1 MAVIQISKIQLRRG
15 QTAEQ
20 GMPQLSSGE
29 MGWSVDEQRLFI
41 GNGSVAEG
49 APAVGNTE
57 ILTESRMFEVLS
69 STRFTAT
76 NYTYAGHNTATTIV
90 TGTGTNFPIV
100 RTLQEKL
107 DDNVT
112 ALDFGAT
119 DFANCT
125 AAFQRALN
133 QLYLNTDKSKDR
145 SRVPLRIPAGT
156 YFVTGTVYV
165 PPYAT
170 IIGDGIDK
178 TVIYSLNTGTIFA
191 TTASSTSTEYTEINI
206 SGMTLRHTGTTT
218 TALSQP
224 LMVLGNVSRSTI
236 KDVKFK
242 GNYTILTSSPTTSTY
257 SAIDIRT
264 WVTDLGNIS
273 IENCEVENLCY
284 PIVSDYDVKD
294 IVIKDNSFK
303 DLYQGITLADNILG
317 VSPLQYGPRRVTI
330 KDNKFDRIERQAIF
344 AGVNTTT
351 NNAINSEN
359 NTFLDVGVG
368 ASTNTYDTSVI
379 TFESHGNSS
388 INDNFQR
395 LWEAQT
401 NRVGYGQQQ
410 IIDGTAQ
417 VRLKFVDQKVL
428 TTSTATQTLLRIPYN
443 SANITSVDVAY
454 TIAKTDVI
462 RKGVVSIVGANS
474 SNETSVRDSYAT
486 VGYDDGD
493 VVFYADT
500 TSTLGI
506 GISDTLNVKYSNPN
520 TTGTIIYTVSYY
532 R

>member
-178 TVIYSLNTGTIFA
+178 TVIYSLNTGTIFS
-191 TTASSTSTEYTEINI
+191 TTSSST
-206 SGMTLRHTGTTT
+206 
-218 TALSQP
+218 
-224 LMVLGNVSRSTI
+224 
-236 KDVKFK
+236 
-242 GNYTILTSSPTTSTY
+242 
-257 SAIDIRT
+257 
-264 WVTDLGNIS
+264 
-273 IENCEVENLCY
+273 
-284 PIVSDYDVKD
+284 
-294 IVIKDNSFK
+294 
-303 DLYQGITLADNILG
+303 IT
-317 VSPLQYGPRRVTI
+317 
-330 KDNKFDRIERQAIF
+330 
-344 AGVNTTT
+344 
-351 NNAINSEN
+351 
-359 NTFLDVGVG
+359 
-368 ASTNTYDTSVI
+368 
-379 TFESHGNSS
+379 
-388 INDNFQR
+388 
-395 LWEAQT
+395 
-401 NRVGYGQQQ
+401 
-410 IIDGTAQ
+410 
-417 VRLKFVDQKVL
+417 
-428 TTSTATQTLLRIPYN
+428 
-443 SANITSVDVAY
+443 
-454 TIAKTDVI
+454 
-462 RKGVVSIVGANS
+462 
-474 SNETSVRDSYAT
+474 
-486 VGYDDGD
+486 
-493 VVFYADT
+493 
-500 TSTLGI
+500 
-506 GISDTLNVKYSNPN
+506 
-520 TTGTIIYTVSYY
+520 
-532 R
+532 